1 MLIAGKQFPL
11 ETLPEQ
17 QQFAPQGGTSAAST
31 DVQRKSTAKSVPRRK
46 HKRSSA
52 SAVAMTKAQ
61 QSTEVVAISDD
72 DDFAA
77 DVKLSRH

>member
-1 MLIAGKQFPL
+1 MIAGKEFPL

-17 QQFAPQGGTSAAST
+17 QQTVPQVRTTAAST
-31 DVQRKSTAKSVPRRK
+31 DVQRKLTAKSVTGRK

-52 SAVAMTKAQ
+52 SAEATTQAP
-61 QSTEVVAISDD
+61 QSTEVVEISDD